1 MAFSTSDAFS
11 NKGDNFSSNSSE
23 EMFQNVHI
31 QYQIMFVDVVAST
44 NTLEL
49 FDANELKPSVRQL
62 TN

>member
-1 MAFSTSDAFS
+1 MAFSTNDAFS
-11 NKGDNFSSNSSE
+11 NKGDSFSSSSGE
-23 EMFQNVHI
+23 EMFQKVHI
-31 QYQIMFVDVVAST
+31 QYQIMFVDVVTST